1 MDLHRTCKDDEDY
14 DDYDDYYDEEIEGIC
29 QHNEGR
35 CLLKI
40 FCKVINLLYNR
51 IDIKY
56 YKRNQDIFL
65 YYNTDKS
72 YHETFFPYL
81 IKY

>member
-1 MDLHRTCKDDEDY
+1 MFV
-14 DDYDDYYDEEIEGIC
+14 
-29 QHNEGR
+29 
-35 CLLKI
+35 KI

-81 IKY
+81 IKYYNSDTDVNTDMERDMEREIEIFSDYSDYSD